1 MYLHCTHGE
10 EECKYTVRAIRQ
22 AVRSRDQHWTIR
34 EGIPG
39 DFEGDM
45 VSRQRQMRTIIIL
58 IGTRGDWNW
67 LFLLKFSTS
76 LNFWKYIK
84 CWKRKKEKQND
95 SEISGSF
102 LFCNVKYLITQKML
116 LKNYFSLNMSIYH
129 RKR

>member
-34 EGIPG
+34 EGIPLRRFWRWYG
-39 DFEGDM
+39 
-45 VSRQRQMRTIIIL
+45 
-58 IGTRGDWNW
+58 
-67 LFLLKFSTS
+67 FSTTPDEDNYNPNWHEGGLKLTLS
-76 LNFWKYIK
+76 SKILHISEFLEKK